1 MYRIIEEENRWRV
14 EGQTNSNMNCS
25 YNKELGE
32 MTACVEDRYLIARY
46 ILSDETVSY
55 EFNSIVD
62 SRTGR
67 QQSYEGRCCVWAD
80 TVVLY

>member
-1 MYRIIEEENRWRV
+1 
-14 EGQTNSNMNCS
+14 
-25 YNKELGE
+25 
-32 MTACVEDRYLIARY
+32 MTACVEDRYLIAQY

-62 SRTGR
+62 SRTGK
-67 QQSYEGRCCVWAD
+67 QQSYEGRCCVWSD